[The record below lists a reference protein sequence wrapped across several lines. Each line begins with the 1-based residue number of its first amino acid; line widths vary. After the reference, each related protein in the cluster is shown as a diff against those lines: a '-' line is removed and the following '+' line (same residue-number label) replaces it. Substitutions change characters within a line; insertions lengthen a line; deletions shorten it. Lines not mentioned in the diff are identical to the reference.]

1 MTRVKGGPRANRRH
15 NKVLKAA
22 KGYQESRSKLFRRAN
37 EAVIRAG
44 EHAFKGRKERKRQM
58 RRLWIARISGA
69 LSSKDVNYSRF
80 INGLK
85 KAKIDLNRKMLSEMA
100 IDDSKGF
107 DSIVEKVLKAS
118 K

>member
-1 MTRVKGGPRANRRH
+1 MARVKGGPRAKQRH
-15 NKVLKAA
+15 KKVLKAA
-22 KGYQESRSKLFRRAN
+22 KGYQESRSKLYKRAN

-44 EHAFKGRKERKRQM
+44 EHAFSGRKLRKRDM
-58 RRLWIARISGA
+58 RRMWIARISGA
-69 LSSKDVNYSRF
+69 LSDKDINYSRF

-100 IDDSKGF
+100 ISDQKGF
-107 DSIVEKVLKAS
+107 DAVVEKAIKA